1 MIFRCAILEICEE
14 IATLLN
20 SVNGMTNG
28 RDNFAEVDMGKN
40 HRLLT
45 IHLTDNVHP

>member
-1 MIFRCAILEICEE
+1 MEGLPG
-14 IATLLN
+14 TLM
-20 SVNGMTNG
+20 SHEAH
-28 RDNFAEVDMGKN
+28 RGKN